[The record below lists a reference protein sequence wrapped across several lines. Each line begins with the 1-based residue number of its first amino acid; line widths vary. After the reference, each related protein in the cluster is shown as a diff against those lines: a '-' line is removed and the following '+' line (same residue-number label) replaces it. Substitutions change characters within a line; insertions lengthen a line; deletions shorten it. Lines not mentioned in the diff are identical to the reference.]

1 MNVLQVISSCIIPTA
16 IFGIIL
22 YGLTHIHDIFDVFTS
37 GAKSGLELT
46 LQILPTLVG
55 LMVAIS
61 MLRASG
67 AIDLLANWL
76 SPVLTLIGLPADVLP
91 LTLLRP
97 ISGSASLGIVT
108 DIIKTHGPDSYAGRL
123 ASVMMGS
130 TETTFY
136 TVAVYYGCIGIKD
149 IRHTIKAALTA
160 DAAGML
166 ASILVCRFYFGY
178 C

>member
-1 MNVLQVISSCIIPTA
+1 MFCKPCLPVLFPPRLHVK
-16 IFGIIL
+16 
-22 YGLTHIHDIFDVFTS
+22 DIFDVFAS
-37 GAKSGLELT
+37 GAKSGVELT

-67 AIDLLANWL
+67 AIDLLASWL
-76 SPVLTLIGLPADVLP
+76 SPILSLIGLPADVLP

-97 ISGSASLGIVT
+97 VSGSASLGIVT
-108 DIIKTHGPDSYAGRL
+108 DIIKTNGPDSYAGRL
-123 ASVMMGS
+123 ASIMMGS

-178 C
+178 

>member
-1 MNVLQVISSCIIPTA
+1 MNVLQIISSCIIPAA

-22 YGLTHIHDIFDVFTS
+22 YGLTHVKDIFDVFSS
-37 GAKSGLELT
+37 GAKSGVELT

-67 AIDLLANWL
+67 AIDLLADWL

-123 ASVMMGS
+123 ASIMMGS

-178 C
+178 

>member
-1 MNVLQVISSCIIPTA
+1 MNVLQIISSCIIPAA
-16 IFGIIL
+16 IFGILL
-22 YGLTHIHDIFDVFTS
+22 YGLTHIKDIFDVFAD
-37 GAKSGLELT
+37 GAKSGVELT

-123 ASVMMGS
+123 ASIMMGS

-136 TVAVYYGCIGIKD
+136 TVSVYYGCIGIKD

-178 C
+178 

>member
-1 MNVLQVISSCIIPTA
+1 
-16 IFGIIL
+16 
-22 YGLTHIHDIFDVFTS
+22 
-37 GAKSGLELT
+37 
-46 LQILPTLVG
+46 
-55 LMVAIS
+55 MVAIS

-123 ASVMMGS
+123 ASIMMGS

-178 C
+178 

>member
-1 MNVLQVISSCIIPTA
+1 MNVLQTVSSCIIPAA

-22 YGLTHIHDIFDVFTS
+22 YGLMHVKDIFDVFAS
-37 GAKSGLELT
+37 GAKSGVELT

-67 AIDLLANWL
+67 AIDLLASWL
-76 SPVLTLIGLPADVLP
+76 SPILSLIGLPADVLP

-97 ISGSASLGIVT
+97 VSGSASLGIVT
-108 DIIKTHGPDSYAGRL
+108 DIIKTNGPDSYAGRL
-123 ASVMMGS
+123 ASIMMGS

-178 C
+178 